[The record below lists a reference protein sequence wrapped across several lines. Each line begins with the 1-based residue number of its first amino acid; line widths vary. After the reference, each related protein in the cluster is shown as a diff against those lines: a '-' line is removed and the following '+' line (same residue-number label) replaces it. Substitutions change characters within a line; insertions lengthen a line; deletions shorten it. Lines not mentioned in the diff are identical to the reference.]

1 MQQIG
6 YFVLPTRDSLVQHES
21 VQVSKDIP
29 NLLHGQSLYQCIWVP
44 TSDGIAAVADLESVL
59 LVSDSSGNFDQSIT
73 LYHGSPVRDFTPTY
87 GFGQDKH
94 DYGRGFYLT
103 ANRDLACEW
112 AVCQSGS
119 ADGWLHKYSLDIG
132 NLKIFDFQE
141 TGVLSW
147 LAELMKHRQADTSRR
162 YSMYA
167 PKFIEK
173 YGVDTSGYD
182 IVKGWRADASYFYI
196 AKAFVRDEV
205 DVSILEELLKYGDL
219 GIQYCCKTSAAF
231 AALRE
236 VQSPEIVQH
245 DEYNPLY
252 VQRDTSAREK
262 MRALINSDRNT
273 LTTVFSDLIGR

>member
-1 MQQIG
+1 MPA
-6 YFVLPTRDSLVQHES
+6 PTTL
-21 VQVSKDIP
+21 
-29 NLLHGQSLYQCIWVP
+29 
-44 TSDGIAAVADLESVL
+44 
-59 LVSDSSGNFDQSIT
+59 T

-103 ANRDLACEW
+103 ASKGLACEW

-119 ADGWLHKYSLDIG
+119 VEGWLHKYSVDIG
-132 NLKIFDFQE
+132 NLKIFDFQDA
-141 TGVLSW
+141 GVLSW
-147 LAELMKHRQADTSRR
+147 LAELMKHRVADTSRR

-182 IVKGWRADASYFYI
+182 IIKGWRADASYFYI

-205 DVSILEELLKYGDL
+205 DVSILEELLKHGDL
-219 GIQYCCKTSAAF
+219 GIQYCCKTSEAF
-231 AALRE
+231 AALQE
-236 VQSPEIVQH
+236 VQSPEMVPH
-245 DEYNPLY
+245 DEFNSLY

-262 MRALINSDRNT
+262 MRALINSDRNS

>member
-1 MQQIG
+1 MELG
-6 YFVLPTRDSLVQHES
+6 YFTLPAGEKLAERHS
-21 VQVSKDIP
+21 VRVCGDIP
-29 NLLHGQSLYQCIWVP
+29 ELTPGLDVYQCVWEP
-44 TSDGIAAVADLESVL
+44 TETGVVEVGALESVIL
-59 LVSDSSGNFDQSIT
+59 ISSVPAPTTLT

-103 ANRDLACEW
+103 ASKGLACEW

-119 ADGWLHKYSLDIG
+119 VEGWLHKYSLDIG
-132 NLKIFDFQE
+132 NLKIFDFQDA
-141 TGVLSW
+141 GVLSW
-147 LAELMKHRQADTSRR
+147 LAELMKHRVADTSRR

-182 IVKGWRADASYFYI
+182 IIKGWRADASYFCI

-219 GIQYCCKTSAAF
+219 GIQYCCKTSEAF
-231 AALRE
+231 AALQE
-236 VQSPEIVQH
+236 VQSPEMVPH
-245 DEYNPLY
+245 DEFNPLY

-262 MRALINSDRNT
+262 MRALINSDRNS

>member
-1 MQQIG
+1 MHQIG
-6 YFVLPTRDSLVQHES
+6 YFVLPVGDLPEDQKY

-29 NLLHGQSLYQCIWVP
+29 NLLPGQALYQCIWVP
-44 TSDGIAAVADLESVL
+44 TSDGNVSVAELESVIL
-59 LVSDSSGNFDQSIT
+59 ISSVPAPTTLT
-73 LYHGSPVRDFTPTY
+73 LYHGSPARDFTPMY

-103 ANRDLACEW
+103 ASRGLACEW

-119 ADGWLHKYSLDIG
+119 VDGWLHKYSLDVG

-173 YGVDTSGYD
+173 YGVDTSGCD
-182 IVKGWRADASYFYI
+182 VVKGWRADASYFYI

-219 GIQYCCKTSAAF
+219 GIQYCCKTGEAF

-236 VQSPEIVQH
+236 VQSPEMVPH

-262 MRALINSDRNT
+262 MRALINSDRNS